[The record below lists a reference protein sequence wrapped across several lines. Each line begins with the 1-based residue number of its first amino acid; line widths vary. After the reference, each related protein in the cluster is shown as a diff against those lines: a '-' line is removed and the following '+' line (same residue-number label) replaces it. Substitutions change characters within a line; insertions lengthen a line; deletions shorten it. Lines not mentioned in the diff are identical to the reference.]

1 MQDDYNI
8 DMQQLYITVLL
19 SHPETFT
26 KMKRIVNPDHFDGEL
41 KKAITVILEYSNE
54 YHGLPSVE
62 YINAKLTEYK
72 FKTVNIDYGIERWIF
87 NEYPKFA
94 KHKAIEDAVIKA
106 SALIAEKKYEDIEAL
121 IKDAMKVRLS
131 MDFGLNLTEAP
142 KENLENILKR
152 SGTIS
157 SGFKGLDEVVGKFSE
172 GDLVFYMG
180 GSGCVTYDTPVKII
194 KLPKHSNNN
203 RQPQTV
209 PIGSLMNVKEDTDY
223 DYLVDSPDGWVCV
236 LDCVEKTKNEM
247 YHVVFDCATIDAS
260 HDHLFQKPD
269 GSWWYTRDL
278 VKGDN
283 ILSDTGTSSIQSITK
298 YIEDTIVYDLSVDH
312 DNHRYYTDG
321 ICSHNTG
328 KSLFLMNTARYA
340 MMQGLNVMYVTLELN
355 PELCA
360 RRMYSMVTGM
370 SQKDLY
376 TDLNLTQGIVKKFES
391 DHSNGSVQLKYM
403 PSGTKVGEVTAFCE
417 EFMITTGKKLDMLC
431 VDYLDLVDPS
441 RTMNTSSNVF
451 DKDKIV
457 SEEIRNFGQEHGITI
472 ITAAQAGRSA
482 VGAEDLDH
490 SHISGGISKINTA
503 DLVLGIIT
511 TNALRERGEYHL
523 QIMKTRNSAGTG
535 RKVNLKINP
544 HCMRIEDDP
553 DFLRNLGS
561 FMTTPIQSTNPSNM
575 TTTEKMFAEVQNELN
590 KNDPVYQKV
599 DLKESTQEEEED
611 FGLGDDQ
618 LTKLEKMMSRN
629 TSF

>member
-1 MQDDYNI
+1 MQDDYNT

-41 KKAITVILEYSNE
+41 KKAVTEILEYSNQ

-62 YINAKLTEYK
+62 YINAKLSEYK
-72 FKTVNIDYGIERWIF
+72 FKTVTIDYGIERWIF

-106 SALIAEKKYEDIEAL
+106 SALITEKKYEDIEAL
-121 IKDAMKVRLS
+121 IKEAMKVRLS

-157 SGFKGLDEVVGKFSE
+157 SGFKGLDEVVGKFSQ
-172 GDLVFYMG
+172 GDLIFYMG
-180 GSGCVTYDTPVKII
+180 GSG
-194 KLPKHSNNN
+194 
-203 RQPQTV
+203 
-209 PIGSLMNVKEDTDY
+209 
-223 DYLVDSPDGWVCV
+223 
-236 LDCVEKTKNEM
+236 
-247 YHVVFDCATIDAS
+247 
-260 HDHLFQKPD
+260 
-269 GSWWYTRDL
+269 
-278 VKGDN
+278 
-283 ILSDTGTSSIQSITK
+283 
-298 YIEDTIVYDLSVDH
+298 
-312 DNHRYYTDG
+312 
-321 ICSHNTG
+321 TG

-441 RTMNTSSNVF
+441 RTLGTSSNVF

-561 FMTTPIQSTNPSNM
+561 FMTTPIQATNPSNM

-590 KNDPVYQKV
+590 KNDPSYQKV
-599 DLKESTQEEEED
+599 DLKESEQEED
-611 FGLGDDQ
+611 FGLGDDE